1 MYVIFLRNRYIKTKQ
16 NVLHAGYMGET
27 WNIPR
32 NKRNLIGKI
41 VIFVF
46 KNRKIEDVMLILCI
60 FYILQE
66 KLIRSSDQRKI
77 VHVY

>member
-16 NVLHAGYMGET
+16 NVLHAVYMGET

-46 KNRKIEDVMLILCI
+46 KKQKNKGCYAYSLH
-60 FYILQE
+60 ILQE